1 MAEFPALPLF
11 TDAYMADTRH
21 LNAAQHGAFLLLL
34 MTAWR
39 MPDCCLPD
47 DDEKL
52 SRWAAMDIR
61 TWRNN
66 KAVVMEF
73 WQLSATQKWSQG
85 RLLDERK
92 RVEDKRDKNVAA
104 GKASALKR
112 HNTRSTPVQ
121 PNGNQN
127 PTIPNPIP
135 IKDKRHS
142 AREDFETFWKAFP
155 KKRAGSREKAW
166 GAWQQAINRA
176 GADEILKGVGNY
188 AASREVAQGFA
199 KGAAAWLNDD
209 RWTSDYSTINQG
221 KPNANSSPKPT
232 KSERFDAAAD
242 AGIAEILASVESAAP
257 S

>member
-39 MPDCCLPD
+39 MPDCSLPD

-61 TWRNN
+61 TWKNN

-73 WQLSATQKWSQG
+73 WQLSATQKWSQR

-92 RVEDKRDKNVAA
+92 RVEDKRDKNVIA

-121 PNGNQN
+121 PKGNQN
-127 PTIPNPIP
+127 PTIPNPNP
-135 IKDKRHS
+135 IKDKPPLPPEGGGRGLPVGKFGKEDWPGIERLMDDATFQS
-142 AREDFETFWKAFP
+142 ARTAAPGWDIYYLGRTYDESIRGGERDPPKVPKKAFP
-155 KKRAGSREKAW
+155 AW
-166 GAWQQAINRA
+166 C
-176 GADEILKGVGNY
+176 
-188 AASREVAQGFA
+188 AAYT
-199 KGAAAWLNDD
+199 K
-209 RWTSDYSTINQG
+209 G
-221 KPNANSSPKPT
+221 KPP
-232 KSERFDAAAD
+232 
-242 AGIAEILASVESAAP
+242 
-257 S
+257 